1 MVGMLEE
8 IVQQD
13 VGLLRLVG
21 AQAME
26 VVVMEVPVVGVVA
39 EEVVVVEVVAVEV
52 AELCVEAM
60 DFGEIK
66 SFGYASWT
74 VFSRA

>member
-13 VGLLRLVG
+13 VDLLRLVG

-26 VVVMEVPVVGVVA
+26 VVVMEVLVAEVVAEAVA
-39 EEVVVVEVVAVEV
+39 EEVVVVEV

-60 DFGEIK
+60 DFGGIK
-66 SFGYASWT
+66 SF
-74 VFSRA
+74 